1 MRRAARWAL
10 LVGQKA
16 LKMDPVT
23 AWCSGDR
30 QRRGTRPWAKPF
42 CRVWF
47 KLRPEHIAKA
57 QALFWWYMARIP

>member
-1 MRRAARWAL
+1 MRRAARWDL

-57 QALFWWYMARIP
+57 